1 MSNIFQTCLKGFKL
15 KKLVVESKMT
25 QLVELDEEPID
36 PQLNWSRDAKKPFL
50 SSRTVV
56 QPVKVEPQPV
66 DPHLN
71 RLMSGQEVVEVQ
83 RPPTKHSMLTA
94 SQRINRQLS
103 SSFNSKLEVPL
114 FQGFQ
119 TKPSSNTIGLWFQS
133 TLLDFWLQATFTI
146 FKRYPLLNNLSS
158 DTPHL
163 RIPKWYL
170 TLNSSSQIFTNN
182 FTKF

>member
-25 QLVELDEEPID
+25 QLVELDKEPID
-36 PQLNWSRDAKKPFL
+36 PQLNRSRDAKKPFL

-83 RPPTKHSMLTA
+83 RPPTKH
-94 SQRINRQLS
+94 
-103 SSFNSKLEVPL
+103 
-114 FQGFQ
+114 
-119 TKPSSNTIGLWFQS
+119 
-133 TLLDFWLQATFTI
+133 
-146 FKRYPLLNNLSS
+146 
-158 DTPHL
+158 
-163 RIPKWYL
+163 
-170 TLNSSSQIFTNN
+170 
-182 FTKF
+182 